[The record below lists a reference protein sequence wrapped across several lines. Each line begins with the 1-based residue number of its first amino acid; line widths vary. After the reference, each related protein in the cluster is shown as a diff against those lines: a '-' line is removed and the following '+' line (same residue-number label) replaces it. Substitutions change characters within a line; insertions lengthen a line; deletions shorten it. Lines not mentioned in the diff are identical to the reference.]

1 MYSNGLGTQA
11 GTLPPTKAAHQP
23 HIAGALRQFAD
34 GEQLN
39 EIAIAAKFNRPQM
52 LRNKLLLNQPHQLSI
67 HEAVDIAKASG
78 NRCIIDGMLLELGC
92 APSIAIDDLN
102 QCERM
107 SLTDRALEISANAG
121 WLGNMALD
129 VKARRGGVTER
140 MRHEAVKRASRAM
153 SELALFV
160 HDVEQKFQAIPVLS
174 VAFDAVQ
181 NLPMPG
187 AM

>member
-1 MYSNGLGTQA
+1 MYSNSSGTQA
-11 GTLPPTKAAHQP
+11 GTLPPAKAAHQP

-153 SELALFV
+153 SELALFM

>member
-1 MYSNGLGTQA
+1 MYSTSPCIQA
-11 GTLPPTKAAHQP
+11 PTKAAHQP

-39 EIAIAAKFNRPQM
+39 EIAKAAHFNRPQM

-78 NRCIIDGMLLELGC
+78 NRCIIDGMLFELGC
-92 APSIAIDDLN
+92 APSVSIDN
-102 QCERM
+102 VNHSERM

-121 WLGNMALD
+121 WLGNMALE

-140 MRHEAVKRASRAM
+140 MRHEAVKRASVAM
-153 SELALFV
+153 SQLALFV
-160 HDVEQKFQAIPVLS
+160 HDVEQKFQAIPLVS
-174 VAFDAVQ
+174 VAFDAMQ
-181 NLPMPG
+181 TMPMPG
-187 AM
+187 VM

>member
-1 MYSNGLGTQA
+1 MYSTSPCTQSPA
-11 GTLPPTKAAHQP
+11 KAAHQP

-34 GEQLN
+34 GEQLS
-39 EIAIAAKFNRPQM
+39 EIAKAAHFNKPQM
-52 LRNKLLLNQPHQLSI
+52 LRNKLLLSQPHQLSI

-78 NRCIIDGMLLELGC
+78 NRCIIDGMLFELGC
-92 APSIAIDDLN
+92 APSMVIDDLN

-129 VKARRGGVTER
+129 VKARRGGITER
-140 MRHEAVKRASRAM
+140 MRHEAVKRASVAM
-153 SELALFV
+153 SQLALFV

-181 NLPMPG
+181 TMPMPG
-187 AM
+187 VM

>member
-1 MYSNGLGTQA
+1 MYSNSLGTQA
-11 GTLPPTKAAHQP
+11 GMLPPAKAAHQP

>member
-1 MYSNGLGTQA
+1 MYSNSLGTQA
-11 GTLPPTKAAHQP
+11 GTLPPAKAAHQP

-39 EIAIAAKFNRPQM
+39 EVAIAAKFNRPQM

-153 SELALFV
+153 SELALFM

>member
-1 MYSNGLGTQA
+1 MYSNSLGTQA
-11 GTLPPTKAAHQP
+11 GTLPPAKAAHQP

>member
-1 MYSNGLGTQA
+1 
-11 GTLPPTKAAHQP
+11 
-23 HIAGALRQFAD
+23 
-34 GEQLN
+34 
-39 EIAIAAKFNRPQM
+39 M
-52 LRNKLLLNQPHQLSI
+52 LFRSKLLLNQPHQLSI

-129 VKARRGGVTER
+129 VKARRGGVSER
-140 MRHEAVKRASRAM
+140 MRHEAVKRASVAM
-153 SELALFV
+153 SQLAIFV
-160 HDVEQKFQAIPVLS
+160 HDVEQKFQAIPVLT
-174 VAFDAVQ
+174 VASDALQAV
-181 NLPMPG
+181 PMPG
-187 AM
+187 LM

>member
-1 MYSNGLGTQA
+1 MYSTSPCTQ
-11 GTLPPTKAAHQP
+11 TPTKAAHQP
-23 HIAGALRQFAD
+23 HVAGALRQFAD
-34 GEQLN
+34 GEQLSD
-39 EIAIAAKFNRPQM
+39 IAIAAKFAKPQL

-78 NRCIIDGMLLELGC
+78 NRCIIDGMLFELGC
-92 APSIAIDDLN
+92 APSMAIEDLD

-129 VKARRGGVTER
+129 VKARRGGVSER
-140 MRHEAVKRASRAM
+140 MRHEAVKRASVAM
-153 SELALFV
+153 SQLAIFV
-160 HDVEQKFQAIPVLS
+160 HDVEQKFQAVPLLS

-181 NLPMPG
+181 TMPMPG
-187 AM
+187 VM

>member
-1 MYSNGLGTQA
+1 MYTTSPCTQSTA
-11 GTLPPTKAAHQP
+11 KAAHQP

-34 GEQLN
+34 SEQLN
-39 EIAIAAKFNRPQM
+39 EIAKAAHINKPQM

-78 NRCIIDGMLLELGC
+78 NRCIIDGMLFELGC
-92 APSIAIDDLN
+92 APSMVIEDLN

-129 VKARRGGVTER
+129 VKARRGGVSER
-140 MRHEAVKRASRAM
+140 MRHEAVKRASVAM
-153 SELALFV
+153 SQLAIFV
-160 HDVEQKFQAIPVLS
+160 HDVEQKFQAVPLLS

-181 NLPMPG
+181 TMPMPG
-187 AM
+187 VM